1 LATATQ
7 RVAFSRVLQRA
18 RRDADLSQGALARA
32 LGVSRS
38 AVSQWELSLT
48 TPRPATT
55 TRLEHLL
62 GLEPGTLGRL
72 LGQVPA
78 DTTKP
83 ASVSVSEAI
92 EADPRLGRRE
102 RELLLAMYR
111 QLVKQ
116 REAGATSG

>member
-7 RVAFSRVLQRA
+7 RVAFSRALQRA

-48 TPRPATT
+48 APRPATT
-55 TRLEHLL
+55 ARLEQLL
-62 GLEPGTLGRL
+62 GLEPGTFGRP
-72 LGQVPA
+72 LGQVLA
-78 DTTKP
+78 DTAKP

>member
-1 LATATQ
+1 MATTTQ
-7 RVAFSRVLQRA
+7 RMAFSRALQRA
-18 RRDADLSQGALARA
+18 RRDASLSQGALARA

-48 TPRPATT
+48 APRPAIT
-55 TRLEHLL
+55 TRLERLL
-62 GLEPGTLGRL
+62 GLEPGTLGRP

-111 QLVKQ
+111 QLVNQ